1 MWRTERGQREGGRG
15 WVLGFILKKNGM
27 VDLNTGDWVHID
39 VERSGALMGLAIW

>member
-15 WVLGFILKKNGM
+15 WALGFILKKKGV
-27 VDLNTGDWVHID
+27 VDLNTGDWVPID